1 MFLASNVERKMTV
14 LLDLAEYVIA
24 RLIVATLN
32 HRTLI
37 NTEKMNAFD
46 FTKYKIIT
54 KFITEIRIYYIY
66 RFFLI
71 NKGVSQPP
79 TSFS

>member
-24 RLIVATLN
+24 RLIVLTLN

-66 RFFLI
+66 RFF
-71 NKGVSQPP
+71 
-79 TSFS
+79 

>member
-1 MFLASNVERKMTV
+1 MTV

-46 FTKYKIIT
+46 FTKYKII
-54 KFITEIRIYYIY
+54 KFIRDQNLLYLL
-66 RFFLI
+66 FFLI